1 MSRSEQILKLRPEI
15 SVQKSDGVEAFQNA
29 TLRPILK
36 LQHPLTQA
44 ILHQHSRYSKMLNAE
59 MPKDIYHKKVLT
71 ILRSDL
77 ALRQMVIGT
86 IIGLMTVE
94 EYSSYDANTKE
105 YNRRII
111 TMQAKRY
118 ADTQYP
124 NDIG

>member
-1 MSRSEQILKLRPEI
+1 
-15 SVQKSDGVEAFQNA
+15 
-29 TLRPILK
+29 
-36 LQHPLTQA
+36 
-44 ILHQHSRYSKMLNAE
+44 

-71 ILRSDL
+71 ILRSDI

-86 IIGLMTVE
+86 IIGLMTEE
-94 EYSSYDANTKE
+94 EYSSYDENTKE